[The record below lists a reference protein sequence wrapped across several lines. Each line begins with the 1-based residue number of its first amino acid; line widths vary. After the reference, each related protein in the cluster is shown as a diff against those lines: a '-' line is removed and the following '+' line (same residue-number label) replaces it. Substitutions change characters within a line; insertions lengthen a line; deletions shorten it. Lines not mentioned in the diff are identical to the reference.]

1 MPNVSGDSVVRILI
15 VDDNQLVRSSL
26 RKLLEQHDE
35 WRVCGE
41 ASNGREAVTTFQK
54 LRPDVILLD
63 FKMPVMNGLEAA
75 REITHQAN
83 VPILLVTMFLS
94 DQLAQEARKAGAQG
108 ACPKERVSCVVNA
121 VEAVLRQETYF
132 PTQNAA

>member
-1 MPNVSGDSVVRILI
+1 MACMWGGKQRPRGGDYLPEV
-15 VDDNQLVRSSL
+15 
-26 RKLLEQHDE
+26 
-35 WRVCGE
+35 
-41 ASNGREAVTTFQK
+41 AS
-54 LRPDVILLD
+54 DVILLD